1 MNTLFLDGKKF
12 SYTIIKKNISS
23 IRLRLQ
29 TSHFFIVSCPKLTPN
44 FIITKFI
51 NKNSSWIISRSKK
64 IHTKKSIK
72 NLKKLNILDQDYQ
85 LFFTKTQLDSVLIF
99 ETDRK
104 IYVNISK
111 NTALHIKKVL
121 EKKLRPLALSLIK
134 KELTLLKSDFGF
146 KYNHVTVRNQS
157 SRYGSCSSRGNLNF
171 NWQIIFF
178 PVNKFRHILL
188 HELTH
193 LKIKNHSKF
202 FWDQL
207 TAYDLNC
214 RSNNL
219 WLKKEGTRLF
229 LF

>member
-1 MNTLFLDGKKF
+1 MSSIIFNGKKF
-12 SYTIIKKNISS
+12 SYSVVKKNISS
-23 IRLRLQ
+23 IRLRLK
-29 TSHFFIVSCPKLTPN
+29 TSRSFIVSCPRLTPN

-51 NKNSSWIISRSKK
+51 NANSYWIISHSKK
-64 IHTKKSIK
+64 ILTKKSIK
-72 NLKKLNILDQDYQ
+72 NLKKLNILGQDYQ
-85 LFFTKTQLDSVLIF
+85 LIFTKTQLDSVLIF
-99 ETDRK
+99 ETDQK

-111 NTALHIKKVL
+111 KTNLHIKKVL

-134 KELTLLKSDFGF
+134 RELSLLKSDFGF
-146 KYNHVTVRNQS
+146 KYNHITVRNQS

-178 PVNKFRHILL
+178 PADKFRHILL

-193 LKIKNHSKF
+193 LKIKNHSKI

-207 TAYDLNC
+207 TVYDSNC
-214 RSNNL
+214 KSNNL
-219 WLKKEGTRLF
+219 WLRKEGTRLF